1 MDDAT
6 DAKRLLA
13 KLTVESLTH
22 PGPEPVSI
30 IAPLNNIAVA
40 VVWDFFVIHNECNTN
55 FTVYSCS

>member
-22 PGPEPVSI
+22 PGPVPVY
-30 IAPLNNIAVA
+30 
-40 VVWDFFVIHNECNTN
+40 HTK
-55 FTVYSCS
+55 